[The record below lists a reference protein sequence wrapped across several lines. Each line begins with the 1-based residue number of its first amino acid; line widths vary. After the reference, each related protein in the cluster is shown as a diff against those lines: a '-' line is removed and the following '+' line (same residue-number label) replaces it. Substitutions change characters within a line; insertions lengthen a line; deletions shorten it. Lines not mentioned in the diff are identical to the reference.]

1 MISLRPPGS
10 DELGLRRALSDRM
23 LPFLVASMAFLA
35 VLALGGWVGAA
46 TLAQNWQSGA
56 GSALTVQVPNPSQPA
71 AQGGGTR
78 QARVLSLLSGAP
90 GIDSARALSQEEL
103 ADLLRPWL
111 GTAGEDPSLPL
122 PAVLAVRLTDP
133 DADLG
138 PLSRR
143 LSQAA
148 PGTLVENH
156 GVWIARLTVLARS
169 IQACA
174 GLMLVLVGIIAAL
187 VIAVATRAGLAT
199 RREAIEV
206 VHGLGAT
213 DSYIAGRF
221 AGRATL
227 LAAVGGFLGALAGLP
242 VLLLL
247 AWLAAPFAAGDAEA
261 GASVVATLPPALWL
275 ALPALPLSAAFI
287 GFVTAQGTV
296 RQWLRRLP

>member
-1 MISLRPPGS
+1 
-10 DELGLRRALSDRM
+10 
-23 LPFLVASMAFLA
+23 
-35 VLALGGWVGAA
+35 VLA
-46 TLAQNWQSGA
+46 
-56 GSALTVQVPNPSQPA
+56 
-71 AQGGGTR
+71 
-78 QARVLSLLSGAP
+78 LLSGAP
-90 GIDSARALSQEEL
+90 GIESARALSQKEL

-138 PLSRR
+138 PISRR

-156 GVWIARLTVLARS
+156 GIWIARLTVLARS

-247 AWLAAPFAAGDAEA
+247 AWLAAPFAAGDADA
-261 GASVVATLPPALWL
+261 GASVVGTLPPALWL
-275 ALPALPLSAAFI
+275 ALPALPLSAASI